1 MLPVDQ
7 DDLAVDIGR
16 NGLKDISVMKQKSQ
30 QQSEAVRRFWEAFKT
45 CVEENRVRPDRSGF
59 YEKWVQT
66 LVDFLPEKRLR
77 ERSQE
82 DTEPFLG
89 LLRA

>member
-1 MLPVDQ
+1 
-7 DDLAVDIGR
+7 
-16 NGLKDISVMKQKSQ
+16 
-30 QQSEAVRRFWEAFKT
+30 
-45 CVEENRVRPDRSGF
+45 VRPDRSVF

-89 LLRA
+89 LLGKRPLASRSDRSGRTSRR